1 MAPDRTFSAASS
13 PLHTAFL
20 FPGQGSQAPG
30 LLRTLRERNGPR
42 EAVEET
48 LLEAQ
53 GVLGF
58 PLEEID
64 SDTALQSTTAV
75 QLSTLIA
82 GVAYTRLLE
91 QEGARPDAVAG
102 LSVGAFTAAVA
113 SGALP
118 FAQALRLVRLR
129 AETMEREFGKAG
141 YGMAALLGS
150 SETAVQRIV
159 ERLAREGAPLHLASV
174 NSSTEIVIAGSDDA
188 LSAATLEAERSG
200 ARVRR
205 LHMSVPSHG
214 ALLEGVSQRL
224 REALAGVRV
233 NRPRV
238 AYVSNHRARAVR
250 EGAGIAEDLILNVS
264 RTVRWHESVVL
275 LYELGARLFVE
286 LPPGRALSNLVRS
299 EFPLARAVAAMDT
312 DLDSIVRLIAAQS
325 LSNSSASPG
334 S

>member
-1 MAPDRTFSAASS
+1 MAPSS
-13 PLHTAFL
+13 MHTAFL

-30 LLRTLRERNGPR
+30 LLKTLREREAMR
-42 EAVEET
+42 EAVQET
-48 LLEAQ
+48 LIEAQ

-118 FAQALRLVRLR
+118 FGQALRLVRLR
-129 AETMEREFGKAG
+129 GETMERDFGKAG
-141 YGMAALLGS
+141 YGMAAILGS
-150 SETAVQRIV
+150 GEAAVQRIV
-159 ERLAREGAPLHLASV
+159 ERLARDGASLHLASV

-205 LHMSVPSHG
+205 LHMNVPSHG
-214 ALLEGVSQRL
+214 VLLEGVSQRL
-224 REALAGVRV
+224 REAMTGVRLD
-233 NRPRV
+233 RPRV
-238 AYVSNHRARAVR
+238 AYISNHRARAVH

-312 DLDSIVRLIAAQS
+312 DLDSIVRLVAAQS
-325 LSNSSASPG
+325 LSNSSASAG